1 MCLKG
6 EALERRGE
14 KKMSQSIPNLV
25 PVRNEENVVPDVR
38 VDATGLYC
46 PEPIMLLH
54 KHFKS
59 MAVDEVLELTA
70 TDPST
75 TRDVPKFCA
84 FLGHDLVAC
93 EQQGDQFCYL
103 LRKGSE

>member
-1 MCLKG
+1 
-6 EALERRGE
+6 
-14 KKMSQSIPNLV
+14 MSQSIPSLV
-25 PVRNEENVVPDVR
+25 PVRNEENIVPDIR

-46 PEPIMLLH
+46 PEPVMLLH
-54 KHFKS
+54 KHFKT
-59 MAVDEVLELTA
+59 MAVGEVLELAA

-93 EQQGDQFCYL
+93 EQHGDRFSYL

>member
-1 MCLKG
+1 
-6 EALERRGE
+6 
-14 KKMSQSIPNLV
+14 
-25 PVRNEENVVPDVR
+25 
-38 VDATGLYC
+38 
-46 PEPIMLLH
+46 
-54 KHFKS
+54 
-59 MAVDEVLELTA
+59 MAAGDILELNT

-93 EQQGDQFCYL
+93 EQQGERFTYL

>member
-1 MCLKG
+1 
-6 EALERRGE
+6 
-14 KKMSQSIPNLV
+14 MSQNIPSLV
-25 PVRNEENVVPDVR
+25 PVKNEENVVADIK

-46 PEPIMLLH
+46 PEPVMLLH
-54 KHFKS
+54 KHFKT
-59 MAVDEVLELTA
+59 MAAGDILELNA

-93 EQQGDQFCYL
+93 EQQGEQFTYL

>member
-1 MCLKG
+1 
-6 EALERRGE
+6 
-14 KKMSQSIPNLV
+14 MSQSIPSLV
-25 PVRNEENVVPDVR
+25 PVKNEETVVADIK

-46 PEPIMLLH
+46 PEPVMLLH
-54 KHFKS
+54 KHFKT
-59 MAVDEVLELTA
+59 MAAGDILELNA

-93 EQQGDQFCYL
+93 EQQGEQFTYL

>member
-1 MCLKG
+1 
-6 EALERRGE
+6 
-14 KKMSQSIPNLV
+14 MSQSIPSLV
-25 PVRNEENVVPDVR
+25 PVKNEENVVAGIK

-46 PEPIMLLH
+46 PEPVMLLH
-54 KHFKS
+54 KHFKT
-59 MAVDEVLELTA
+59 MAAGDILELNA

-93 EQQGDQFCYL
+93 EQQGEQFTYL

>member
-1 MCLKG
+1 
-6 EALERRGE
+6 
-14 KKMSQSIPNLV
+14 MSQSIPSLV
-25 PVRNEENVVPDVR
+25 PVKNEENIVADIKVDV
-38 VDATGLYC
+38 TGLYC
-46 PEPIMLLH
+46 PEPVMLLH
-54 KHFKS
+54 KHFKT
-59 MAVDEVLELTA
+59 MTAGDILELNA

-93 EQQGDQFCYL
+93 EQQGDRFTYL

>member
-1 MCLKG
+1 
-6 EALERRGE
+6 
-14 KKMSQSIPNLV
+14 MSQSIPSLV
-25 PVRNEENVVPDVR
+25 PVKNEENVVADIK

-46 PEPIMLLH
+46 PEPVMLLH
-54 KHFKS
+54 KHFKT
-59 MAVDEVLELTA
+59 MAAGDILELNA

-75 TRDVPKFCA
+75 TRVVPKFCA

-93 EQQGDQFCYL
+93 EQQGEQFTYL

>member
-1 MCLKG
+1 
-6 EALERRGE
+6 
-14 KKMSQSIPNLV
+14 MSQSIPSLV
-25 PVRNEENVVPDVR
+25 PVKNEENVVADIK

-46 PEPIMLLH
+46 PEPVMLLH
-54 KHFKS
+54 KHFKT
-59 MAVDEVLELTA
+59 MAAGDILELNA

-84 FLGHDLVAC
+84 FLGHDLVTC
-93 EQQGDQFCYL
+93 EQQGEQFTYL

>member
-1 MCLKG
+1 
-6 EALERRGE
+6 
-14 KKMSQSIPNLV
+14 MSQSIPSLV
-25 PVRNEENVVPDVR
+25 PVKNEENVVAYIK

-46 PEPIMLLH
+46 PEPVMLLH
-54 KHFKS
+54 KHFKT
-59 MAVDEVLELTA
+59 MAAGDILELNA

-93 EQQGDQFCYL
+93 EQQGEQFTYL

>member
-1 MCLKG
+1 
-6 EALERRGE
+6 
-14 KKMSQSIPNLV
+14 MSQSIPSLV
-25 PVRNEENVVPDVR
+25 PVKNEENVVADIK

-46 PEPIMLLH
+46 PEPVMLLH
-54 KHFKS
+54 KHFKT
-59 MAVDEVLELTA
+59 MAAGDILELNA

-93 EQQGDQFCYL
+93 EQQDERFTYL

>member
-1 MCLKG
+1 
-6 EALERRGE
+6 
-14 KKMSQSIPNLV
+14 MSQSIPSLV
-25 PVRNEENVVPDVR
+25 PVKNEENVVADIK

-46 PEPIMLLH
+46 PEPVMLLH
-54 KHFKS
+54 KHFKT
-59 MAVDEVLELTA
+59 MVAGDILELNA

-93 EQQGDQFCYL
+93 EQQGEQFTYL

>member
-1 MCLKG
+1 
-6 EALERRGE
+6 
-14 KKMSQSIPNLV
+14 MSQSIPSLV
-25 PVRNEENVVPDVR
+25 PVKNEENVVADIK
-38 VDATGLYC
+38 VDAIGLYC
-46 PEPIMLLH
+46 PEPVMLLH
-54 KHFKS
+54 KHFKR
-59 MAVDEVLELTA
+59 MAAGDILELNA

-93 EQQGDQFCYL
+93 EQQGEQFTYL